1 MQLNIFEQAPYQIHS
16 VTSREAATSIKGRTG
31 QLRLEVLEAI
41 RRHPSTDEQLSER
54 LAMSPNTCRPRRV
67 ELVSYGLVED
77 SGRREKTASG
87 RSAVVWIVKEDA

>member
-16 VTSREAATSIKGRTG
+16 VTSQKAATSIKGRTAN
-31 QLRLEVLEAI
+31 LRTEVLEAL
-41 RRHPSTDEQLSER
+41 RRHPSTDERLSER

>member
-16 VTSREAATSIKGRTG
+16 VTSREAATSIKGRTAN
-31 QLRLEVLEAI
+31 LRTEVLEAL
-41 RRHPSTDEQLSER
+41 RRHPSTDERLSER

-67 ELVSYGLVED
+67 ELVICGLVED